1 MPMRLT
7 LPIRVAV
14 STAAAAVAA
23 YSGVAA
29 THPGVSELTLCA
41 VGVHSAGT
49 HGKEFDPQMSAVCRF
64 SCAANIAYE
73 AKDVVAQPGVGTDQL
88 AQCPVSGVVFVADR
102 DRPRVRVAAGEYV
115 FCCDKCAEK
124 FRATPGRF
132 VSL

>member
-1 MPMRLT
+1 MRLSV
-7 LPIRVAV
+7 PIRVAV
-14 STAAAAVAA
+14 SSVAAVLAV

-41 VGVHSAGT
+41 LGVHPANT

-64 SCAANIAYE
+64 SCAAKIAYE
-73 AKDVVAQPGVGTDQL
+73 AKDVAAQPGVGMDQL
-88 AQCPVSGVVFVADR
+88 AQCPVSGVVFVADT
-102 DRPRVRVAAGEYV
+102 DRPRVRVAADEYV

-124 FRATPGRF
+124 FRAAPGRF